1 MYGTQNH
8 EVVTNTV
15 ERGRLRGGVGGMG
28 ADIVRHC
35 LVSVPQGLFWKVLL
49 PSGGHG
55 FVFMSV
61 GCLYLPHDGDCIM
74 SLGTERDFWGRN
86 SKWPFD
92 LSPG

>member
-1 MYGTQNH
+1 
-8 EVVTNTV
+8 
-15 ERGRLRGGVGGMG
+15 MG

-35 LVSVPQGLFWKVLL
+35 LVSVPQDLFWKVLL

-61 GCLYLPHDGDCIM
+61 GCLYLPHNGDCIM

-92 LSPG
+92 LSPGRAKSLSV